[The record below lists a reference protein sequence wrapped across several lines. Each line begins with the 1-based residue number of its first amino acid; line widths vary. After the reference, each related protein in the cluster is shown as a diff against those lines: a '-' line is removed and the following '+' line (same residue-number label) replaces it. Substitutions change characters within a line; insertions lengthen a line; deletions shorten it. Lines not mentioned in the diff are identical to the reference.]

1 MEIENTDNPATAE
14 TEAQEPAKE
23 ATSTEQEQP
32 EFTADDAEEGQVQE
46 PEYEEVDYNGNRY
59 KVPKEVAPALMMQAD
74 YTRKTQ
80 EVAELRKAA
89 EAEREAFLVEKQI
102 NDEIFDDAA
111 QHRAINARIREL
123 QNVNPNALQPQ
134 QQTQYMIEMMN
145 LKNASDEL
153 AGKINYKR
161 SELMALQQ
169 DTTAKQLSQ
178 AVAELAKPD
187 ERLGWSGK
195 YDDTM
200 RASLAATGKEI
211 GLPDHVLNGIRE
223 PVIIKAL
230 HLAKIGLE
238 TLKKQK
244 AAANAKPSQPEAK
257 PVPTVSGVK
266 AKASVDP
273 DKLPMDQWIKYERQR
288 MAKAAGR

>member
-14 TEAQEPAKE
+14 AVAQEPAKE
-23 ATSTEQEQP
+23 ATSPEAEQP
-32 EFTADDAEEGQVQE
+32 ELTAEDAEEGQVQE

-80 EVAELRKAA
+80 EVAETRKAI
-89 EAEREAFLVEKQI
+89 EAEREAFLIEKQI

-111 QHRAINARIREL
+111 QHRAISARIREL
-123 QNVNPNALQPQ
+123 QAINPNTLQPQ

-153 AGKINYKR
+153 AGKINYR
-161 SELMALQQ
+161 RNELVNLQQ
-169 DTTAKQLSQ
+169 ENTAKQLNQ
-178 AVAELAKPD
+178 AVAELTKPD

-195 YDDTM
+195 YDDSM

-223 PVIIKAL
+223 PVIIKAI
-230 HLAKIGLE
+230 HLAKIGLD

-244 AAANAKPSQPEAK
+244 AAATAKPAQTPAN

-266 AKASVDP
+266 TKAAVDPEKLSADEWVKWREKQLAKA
-273 DKLPMDQWIKYERQR
+273 R
-288 MAKAAGR
+288 A

>member
-1 MEIENTDNPATAE
+1 MEIETTDNPATAE
-14 TEAQEPAKE
+14 TVAQEPAKE
-23 ATSTEQEQP
+23 ATSPEAEQP
-32 EFTADDAEEGQVQE
+32 ELTAEDAEEGQVQE

-89 EAEREAFLVEKQI
+89 EAEREAFMVEKQI

-111 QHRAINARIREL
+111 QHRAISARINEL
-123 QNVNPNALQPQ
+123 RNVNVQALQPQ
-134 QQTQYMIEMMN
+134 QQIQYMMEMQN
-145 LKNASDEL
+145 LQAAAGEL
-153 AGKINYKR
+153 AGKINYR
-161 SELMALQQ
+161 RNELTELQQ
-169 DTTAKQLSQ
+169 QNAAKQIQQ
-178 AVAELAKPD
+178 AVAELTKPD

-195 YDDTM
+195 YDDSM

-230 HLAKIGLE
+230 HLAKIGLD

-244 AAANAKPSQPEAK
+244 AAATAKPAQTPAN

-266 AKASVDP
+266 TKAAVDPEKLSADEWVKWREKQLAKA
-273 DKLPMDQWIKYERQR
+273 R
-288 MAKAAGR
+288 A